1 MLYDVN
7 ADIQEYGEVIMLRNN
22 VVYCSGIEE
31 VMYGEVILLG
41 DSRIKAYVSSLDEE
55 VVKASALSDYIL
67 IKLGDR
73 VYRTKEVLHIPVGEK
88 LLGRVVNALAEP
100 LDELGP
106 IESQVRYPVERKSP
120 QIVDRFNLDQPSPTG
135 IKFVDILCPIAK
147 GQRELILGERKTGKT
162 EMALHMAINRMKMGS
177 KCVYVVIGK
186 EMRLAREVVQAFKNH
201 EVADKAVVVYA
212 GSNHLPFLQVL
223 SAFSGCTIAE
233 YFMDRGEDTIVIYD
247 DLSKHAVAHRQVS
260 LSLRYPPGREAY
272 PGDMFYLHA
281 RLLERASC
289 VNASFVKKMSGIT
302 SKGGS
307 MTAIPILEI
316 QYGDV
321 SSYICTNVISITDGQ
336 LFLSQDIF
344 KSGCRPALNVGMS
357 VSRVGKAAQCKMIQQ
372 LSADIKIVLSQFK
385 ELQSFAAFASELDA
399 TSKDIIDRGKKTMAI
414 LQQENF
420 IFFDEVDTSI
430 VLMLISFNSF
440 KNIDIDKIDHYYEYV
455 RSTLSQE
462 HPEMMKVLQSKER
475 IRDDNMEKL
484 KEAIGWISKE
494 FKGIYNA

>member
-1 MLYDVN
+1 MLDNFN

-41 DSRIKAYVSSLDEE
+41 DSRIKAYVSSLDEDM
-55 VVKASALSDYIL
+55 VKASVLSDYIL
-67 IKLGDR
+67 IKPGDR
-73 VYRTKEVLHIPVGEK
+73 VYRTKEVLHIPVGES

-106 IESQVRYPVERKSP
+106 IESQVRYPIERTSP
-120 QIVDRFNLDQPSPTG
+120 QIIDRLNVDQPAPTG
-135 IKFVDILCPIAK
+135 IKFVDVLCPIAK

-162 EMALHMAINRMKMGS
+162 EMALQIAINRMRMGS

-186 EMRLAREVVQAFKNH
+186 EMKQVNEIVQTFKNH
-201 EVADKAVVVYA
+201 DVADKAVVVYA

-233 YFMDRGEDTIVIYD
+233 YFMDRGGDTIVIYD

-289 VNASFVKKMSGIT
+289 VNAAFVEKMSGIK
-302 SKGGS
+302 SKSGS

-316 QYGDV
+316 QYGDI
-321 SSYICTNVISITDGQ
+321 SSYVATNVISITDGQ

-344 KSGCRPALNVGMS
+344 KSGCKPALNVGMS
-357 VSRVGKAAQCKMIQQ
+357 VSRIGKAAQCKMMQQ

-385 ELQSFAAFASELDA
+385 ELQNFAAFASELDA
-399 TSKDIIDRGKKTMAI
+399 TSQDIIDRGSKTISI
-414 LQQENF
+414 LQQGSF
-420 IFFDEVDTSI
+420 TFFDEVDTAI

-440 KNIDIDKIDHYYEYV
+440 KNIAIDELDHYYEYV
-455 RSTLSQE
+455 RSTLRQE
-462 HPEMMKVLQSKER
+462 HPKMMKILQSKER
-475 IRDDNMEKL
+475 IEDGKMGKL
-484 KEAIGWISKE
+484 KEAIGWISTE
-494 FKGIYNA
+494 FKGIKNA